1 MSGRLVVITGG
12 TRGIG
17 LAISRR
23 FVDDGDSVL
32 MTYLT
37 NRTAAH
43 KALDG
48 LGRDVD
54 VSVIRAD
61 NANRDDMQRLSE
73 TIRATGRPLHA
84 LVASATSGVFGAAM
98 TATEA
103 HWRWSLDL
111 QVYGLLLQAQFLV
124 PLMPSSG
131 GKIVAISSIGA
142 SRAVANYA
150 LLGTAKGALESM
162 VRHLADELGRSGTNV
177 NCVQAG
183 LVETDALK
191 QLARSKGIV
200 GWVRARTPVGRL
212 TTGEDI
218 ANVVYFLCGPDATM
232 IQGQTIVVDGGYSI
246 KA

>member
-1 MSGRLVVITGG
+1 MGPD
-12 TRGIG
+12 
-17 LAISRR
+17 A
-23 FVDDGDSVL
+23 D
-32 MTYLT
+32 
-37 NRTAAH
+37 A
-43 KALDG
+43 
-48 LGRDVD
+48 
-54 VSVIRAD
+54 SVIRAD

-73 TIRATGRPLHA
+73 TIRATGRPLHV

-103 HWRWSLDL
+103 HWRWSLDS

-124 PLMPSSG
+124 PMMPASG

-142 SRAVANYA
+142 TRAVANYA

-218 ANVVYFLCGPDATM
+218 ANVVHFLCGPDATM